1 MLDKKPS
8 NYTII
13 DVHEAFK
20 DPFFLTT
27 VTSQAT
33 CVDDA
38 FMFTSVKE

>member
-27 VTSQAT
+27 VTSQA